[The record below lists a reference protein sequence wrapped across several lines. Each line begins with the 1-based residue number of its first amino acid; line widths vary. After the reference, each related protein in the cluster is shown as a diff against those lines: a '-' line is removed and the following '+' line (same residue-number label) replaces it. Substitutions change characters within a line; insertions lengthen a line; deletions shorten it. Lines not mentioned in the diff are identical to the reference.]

1 MKRFLTQHNQS
12 RNLVTRVALVLSGLA
27 ITLGICVGTAG
38 HASAIG
44 SCSTIESDMAY
55 HNTHHPDPTNWSAV
69 NAYNREADT
78 LDAVARSCGYTLIP

>member
-1 MKRFLTQHNQS
+1 
-12 RNLVTRVALVLSGLA
+12 
-27 ITLGICVGTAG
+27 
-38 HASAIG
+38 
-44 SCSTIESDMAY
+44 MAY